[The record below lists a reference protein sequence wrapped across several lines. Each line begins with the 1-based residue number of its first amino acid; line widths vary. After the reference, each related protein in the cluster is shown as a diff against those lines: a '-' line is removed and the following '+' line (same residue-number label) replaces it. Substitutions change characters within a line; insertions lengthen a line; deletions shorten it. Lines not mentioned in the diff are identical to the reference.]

1 MRWILFIS
9 ILLISFS
16 SLAKPPSLN
25 NKQKRTH
32 PPRVTRTCCAFGTNL
47 KIAGIP
53 FAHMNTAIEFTQ
65 IGTHKYLG
73 GKEEGNG
80 ILYTSKGGF
89 IDLGHLREWADWTA
103 FLYLHIKDSLVSI
116 NAFKS
121 LGIEGGKR
129 LLALSNTSELIEND
143 RLLLA
148 GRIAFELSHWHEIA
162 TGCGVSAVP
171 FMSEKFSSFSPEDMY
186 SNILG
191 INLAIKAIL
200 SELTFD
206 KAMTQLLNKELMDLG
221 VVPSIEET
229 YEALD
234 QVENIWWSNEFSV
247 PNKKIML
254 KRSYLESSCVE
265 PWLIPLGS
273 DTIQVAE
280 LEAPTCTVDGIDF
293 SQYFTLNIKANRKIP
308 IRKALPDH
316 RGKTIS
322 QLDFDLLIQ
331 YIRVDLTEI
340 EVKAAFKSGNKK
352 KRG

>member
-148 GRIAFELSHWHEIA
+148 GRIAFELSHWHE
-162 TGCGVSAVP
+162 
-171 FMSEKFSSFSPEDMY
+171 
-186 SNILG
+186 ILG